1 MMYRGMRLALVV
13 ALLILAGCAE
23 ETPRSQLR
31 EGKPV
36 AAPFVEIVCTEDG
49 GTRLWTPVVEVQPDG
64 VHVDVENR
72 AGEPTSFFGLGN
84 LDVEEGRHKAVI
96 SEPPGKMLVAC
107 YPYSQHESDA
117 EPVKYDLELVDPEG
131 HWMSTDLECEPG
143 SMGQSTIS
151 DFAYPLGQGM
161 SKDPLELIREGVK
174 GLETD
179 DVVELAGYPE
189 AEIPTVRVVR
199 DERVIATFG
208 FIQADDGGLAI
219 ETSNLCAS
227 EGLRA

>member
-1 MMYRGMRLALVV
+1 MYGGMRLALVV
-13 ALLILAGCAE
+13 PLLILAGCAE

-31 EGKPV
+31 EGRPV
-36 AAPFVEIVCTEDG
+36 AAPFVEIVCTQDG

-72 AGEPTSFFGLGN
+72 AGEPTSFFGLSV
-84 LDVEEGRHKAVI
+84 DVDEGRHKAVV
-96 SEPPGKMLVAC
+96 SEPPGKMRVAC
-107 YPYSQHESDA
+107 YPYSQHENDA
-117 EPVKYDLELVDPEG
+117 KPVRYDLELVDPKG
-131 HWMSTDLECEPG
+131 HWVFTELECEPD
-143 SMGQSTIS
+143 SMVQSTIS
-151 DFAYPLGQGM
+151 DYAPLGEGL
-161 SKDPLELIREGVK
+161 SKDPVQLVHDGVK

-179 DVVELAGYPE
+179 DLVELAGYPE

-199 DERVIATFG
+199 DGRVIATFG

-219 ETSNLCAS
+219 ETSELCAS

>member
-1 MMYRGMRLALVV
+1 LRRGNPPSEV
-13 ALLILAGCAE
+13 
-23 ETPRSQLR
+23 R
-31 EGKPV
+31 EGRPV

-49 GTRLWTPVVEVQPDG
+49 GTRLWTPVVKVQPDG
-64 VHVDVENR
+64 VHVEVDNR
-72 AGEPTSFFGLGN
+72 AGEPTSFFGLSV
-84 LDVEEGRHKAVI
+84 DVDKGRHKAVI
-96 SEPPGKMLVAC
+96 SEPPGKMRVAC

-131 HWMSTDLECEPG
+131 HWISTELECEPG

-161 SKDPLELIREGVK
+161 SKDPLELVHEGVK

-219 ETSNLCAS
+219 ETSDLCAS

>member
-1 MMYRGMRLALVV
+1 MYGGMRLACAIALVV
-13 ALLILAGCAE
+13 LAGCAE
-23 ETPRSQLR
+23 DTPRSQTH

-49 GTRLWTPVVEVQPDG
+49 GTRLWTPVVEVQADG

-84 LDVEEGRHKAVI
+84 LDVGEGRTKVVI
-96 SEPPGKMLVAC
+96 TEPPGRSRVAC
-107 YPYSQHESDA
+107 YPFSQHEGDA
-117 EPVKYDLELVDPEG
+117 KPVKNDLELVDPQG
-131 HWMSTDLECEPG
+131 HWVSTELECEPD
-143 SMGQSTIS
+143 SMRQSVVS
-151 DFAYPLGQGM
+151 DYFQPLGDGLR
-161 SKDPLELIREGVK
+161 KDPVQLVHYGVK

-189 AEIPTVRVVR
+189 AEIPTVRVLR

-219 ETSNLCAS
+219 ETSELCAS
-227 EGLRA
+227 EGLRV

>member
-1 MMYRGMRLALVV
+1 MYGGMRLALAIALMVV
-13 ALLILAGCAE
+13 AGCAE

-31 EGKPV
+31 EGQPV
-36 AAPFVEIVCTEDG
+36 AAPFVEIVCTKDG

-84 LDVEEGRHKAVI
+84 LDVNEGRHKDVI
-96 SEPPGKMLVAC
+96 NEPPGRMKVAC
-107 YPYSQHESDA
+107 YPFSQHESDT

-131 HWMSTDLECEPG
+131 HWVSTELECEPD
-143 SMGQSTIS
+143 SMAQGTINDYAS
-151 DFAYPLGQGM
+151 PLDGGL
-161 SKDPLELIREGVK
+161 SKDPVELVHAGVT
-174 GLETD
+174 GLEPD

-189 AEIPTVRVVR
+189 AEIPTVRVLR
-199 DERVIATFG
+199 DERVIATFD

-219 ETSNLCAS
+219 ETSELCAS
-227 EGLRA
+227 EGLRV

>member
-1 MMYRGMRLALVV
+1 MYGGMRLAYAIALVV
-13 ALLILAGCAE
+13 LAGCAD

-31 EGKPV
+31 EGQPV

-72 AGEPTSFFGLGN
+72 SGEPTSFFGLSV
-84 LDVEEGRHKAVI
+84 DVDEGRHKEVV
-96 SEPPGKMLVAC
+96 SEPPGTLRVAC
-107 YPYSQHESDA
+107 YPYSQHETDA
-117 EPVKYDLELVDPEG
+117 KPVKYDLELVDPKG
-131 HWMSTDLECEPG
+131 HWVATELECESD
-143 SMGQSTIS
+143 SMVQSMIS
-151 DFAYPLGQGM
+151 DFAYPLGKGW
-161 SKDPLELIREGVK
+161 SKDPVQLIHDGVK

-219 ETSNLCAS
+219 ETSESCAT
-227 EGLRA
+227 EGLRV